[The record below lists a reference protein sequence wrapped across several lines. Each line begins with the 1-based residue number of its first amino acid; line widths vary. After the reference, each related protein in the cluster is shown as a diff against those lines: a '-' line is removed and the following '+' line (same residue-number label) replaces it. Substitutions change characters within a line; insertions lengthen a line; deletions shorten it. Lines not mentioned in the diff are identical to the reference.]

1 MASDGERLSSS
12 AVEGAVWSMRWREE
26 FDDLLQRIKHARVGI
41 EQTVERSRRLIRESK
56 ETLDSV
62 DHTLNS
68 TPRRSPGDGA
78 KR

>member
-12 AVEGAVWSMRWREE
+12 VGEGPVWSMRWREE
-26 FDDLLQRIKHARVGI
+26 FDDLLQRIKHARVRI
-41 EQTVERSRRLIRESK
+41 EQSVERSRRLIRESK
-56 ETLDSV
+56 DTLDSV

-68 TPRRSPGDGA
+68 TARRLPGNDA